1 MSNTKI
7 IITQLVLVFILCA
20 IIAGV
25 TCLSMWMAWSGGWYS
40 IVAAIFCYY
49 VGAVTGWMGK
59 KRD

>member
-7 IITQLVLVFILCA
+7 IIIQLVLLFILCA
-20 IIAGV
+20 IIAAI
-25 TCLSMWMAWSGGWYS
+25 TCLSMWMAWNGGWYS
-40 IVAAIFCYY
+40 IAAALFCYY